1 MVVKTAHTS
10 QGLSCIDG
18 KAVTRNDSFW
28 QIFDD
33 AKECVEQ
40 PVKEKK
46 VLEISISKHMP
57 AGILEVE
64 VAE

>member
-1 MVVKTAHTS
+1 M
-10 QGLSCIDG
+10 
-18 KAVTRNDSFW
+18 TRNDIFW

-33 AKECVEQ
+33 AKACVEQ
-40 PVKEKK
+40 PGKEKK
-46 VLEISISKHMP
+46 FLEISISKHMP